1 VVVLYD
7 ISMGSIVPN
16 GSLEN
21 AFKDMLTEFNDIYW
35 DGANHKEDT
44 EDEDI
49 HSVPEGY
56 PRGQRESAFSTCLW
70 RVELVD

>member
-1 VVVLYD
+1 MAVVVLYD

-16 GSLEN
+16 GSLKN
-21 AFKDMLTEFNDIYW
+21 AFKDMLTEFNDIYR

-49 HSVPEGY
+49 HSVPKGY
-56 PRGQRESAFSTCLW
+56 PRR
-70 RVELVD
+70 